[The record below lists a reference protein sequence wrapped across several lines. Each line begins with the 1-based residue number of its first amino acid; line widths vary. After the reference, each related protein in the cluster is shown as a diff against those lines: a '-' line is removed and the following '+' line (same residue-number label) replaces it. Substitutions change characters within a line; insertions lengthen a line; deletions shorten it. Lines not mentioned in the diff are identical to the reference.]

1 MLARQI
7 PALCPDCVL
16 SAFEWCHR
24 HLVLNE
30 TKYKVQNN
38 NRKEKKSIRRVY
50 INSAWHKNGTF
61 PRLLYPCF
69 LLWLIPSFPGHWA
82 LGGRSPLSRAASWLC
97 RFLSR
102 LYGKSGISFITKVPD
117 RWLFPERIVLSAPWS
132 NGASFRTRLG
142 GGARTHWFA
151 FALKNPFRTLDRL
164 RKKKEEKKKEKWMQG
179 MSSFRNSN
187 KQGAARV
194 ISWFGWRKSVIGCLD
209 HSQAQKQRLFSP
221 IVRSSPIV
229 RNSGQKNGT
238 QNNLWVLSDTEA
250 FTLRSHKIAPDGNY
264 TGFYTGSLTPIFI
277 RANLCTYNHNKV
289 HFSSQHYKTL
299 EKYKGGE
306 YFCKAPYIFIHL

>member
-1 MLARQI
+1 MI
-7 PALCPDCVL
+7 V
-16 SAFEWCHR
+16 SIFI
-24 HLVLNE
+24 E
-30 TKYKVQNN
+30 TLREVWDIVYNQSTRSMTFFQN
-38 NRKEKKSIRRVY
+38 
-50 INSAWHKNGTF
+50 GLF
-61 PRLLYPCF
+61 
-69 LLWLIPSFPGHWA
+69 WA
-82 LGGRSPLSRAASWLC
+82 LHGLMERH
-97 RFLSR
+97 
-102 LYGKSGISFITKVPD
+102 SGLV
-117 RWLFPERIVLSAPWS
+117 
-132 NGASFRTRLG
+132 LG

>member
-7 PALCPDCVL
+7 PALCPDCAL

-61 PRLLYPCF
+61 SRLLYPRF
-69 LLWLIPSFPGHWA
+69 LLWLIPSLPGHWA

-132 NGASFRTRLG
+132 NGASFRTRFG
-142 GGARTHWFA
+142 GRGSYSLICFRIEESISNFGSIAQKKKKKKKKSGCRACHHSGIATNKELLAWFHDLAEGNQWSDVWTTHK
-151 FALKNPFRTLDRL
+151 LKNSDCFHQLYRVHQLYGTLGKKMAHKTTSGFFQTQKHLHWDHIRSLLMGTILVFILVHSL
-164 RKKKEEKKKEKWMQG
+164 RYLYELICVHIITIK
-179 MSSFRNSN
+179 SISLRNTT
-187 KQGAARV
+187 KR
-194 ISWFGWRKSVIGCLD
+194 
-209 HSQAQKQRLFSP
+209 
-221 IVRSSPIV
+221 
-229 RNSGQKNGT
+229 
-238 QNNLWVLSDTEA
+238 
-250 FTLRSHKIAPDGNY
+250 
-264 TGFYTGSLTPIFI
+264 
-277 RANLCTYNHNKV
+277 
-289 HFSSQHYKTL
+289 
-299 EKYKGGE
+299 
-306 YFCKAPYIFIHL
+306 